1 MKYITSLFT
10 LFLISNLSVT
20 NGKILDAEKF
30 SIVISDP
37 VEVTI
42 NGETRQAKGQTIP
55 MVVGKESPDILLYE
69 DQNMSITAEYHLSV
83 YSNRRSETKN
93 GGLKLEVDYVLRHG
107 KTKRVTHQ
115 QHLFLQTSNRTFKEN
130 VKFAVSKGVKPLNI
144 TLTYL
149 ASLGE

>member
-1 MKYITSLFT
+1 MKYLSALFC
-10 LFLISNLSVT
+10 LLLLSQVST
-20 NGKILDAEKF
+20 NGNIHRGEKF
-30 SIVISDP
+30 SIVIADP
-37 VEVTI
+37 VEVNV
-42 NGETRQAKGQTIP
+42 NGETLQGKGQTIP
-55 MVVGKESPDILLYE
+55 MVVGKESPDVILYQ
-69 DQNMSITAEYHLSV
+69 DQNMSIVAEYHLSI

-130 VKFAVSKGVKPLNI
+130 VKFSVAKGVKPLNI
-144 TLTYL
+144 NLTYQ

>member
-1 MKYITSLFT
+1 MKYLSA
-10 LFLISNLSVT
+10 LICLLLLSQVST
-20 NGKILDAEKF
+20 NGNINRGEKF
-30 SIVISDP
+30 SIVIADP
-37 VEVTI
+37 VEVNV
-42 NGETRQAKGQTIP
+42 NGETLQGKGQTIP
-55 MVVGKESPDILLYE
+55 MVVGKESPDVILYQ
-69 DQNMSITAEYHLSV
+69 DQNMSIVAEYHLSI

-130 VKFAVSKGVKPLNI
+130 VKFSVSKGIKPLNI
-144 TLTYL
+144 NLSYQ